1 MGWVGLTVKSPRS
14 TIDCAVAS
22 SERLSPVCMC
32 PGAVMAYTR
41 ADRLNSKAKYVVSS
55 TLQHPAWNN
64 TTVLKGDVVS
74 EASRLKQHVTG
85 DIVVAGSFQLVHTLL
100 DHDLVDELRLMIY
113 PVVLGMGKR
122 LFAETGDKK
131 PMRLVGN
138 KTVAGDLALLTYE
151 PVRET

>member
-1 MGWVGLTVKSPRS
+1 MLLGRRTYEFLAARWPSRT
-14 TIDCAVAS
+14 
-22 SERLSPVCMC
+22 
-32 PGAVMAYTR
+32 GAL
-41 ADRLNSKAKYVVSS
+41 ADRLNSKANYVVSS

-100 DHDLVDELRLMIY
+100 DHNLVDELRLMIY